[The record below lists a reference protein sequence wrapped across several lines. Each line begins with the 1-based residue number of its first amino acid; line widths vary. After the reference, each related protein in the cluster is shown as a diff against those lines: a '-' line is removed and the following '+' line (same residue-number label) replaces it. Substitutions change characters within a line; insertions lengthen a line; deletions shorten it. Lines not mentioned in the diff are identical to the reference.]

1 MTPTPAR
8 NPDRRS
14 KAAVLVRDLQLLRR
28 FVSIRRIIFSLL
40 SRLRISE
47 NTLMVILA
55 VCIGL
60 LAGLC
65 NFAFRRCIEFFNW
78 LIIGN
83 GAAITGYD
91 PTIWSWHRLWALA
104 FPLLGALL
112 MIPLFIT
119 FPEDMNFGFP
129 RFLEAVNLRGGRLP
143 LRLMFTRGVSSAL
156 TIGSGGSAGQEGPIA
171 QIGGT
176 AGSVIGHLLGMSED
190 RLKVLI
196 GCGVSGGVAATFNA
210 PLAGVFFAHEIVL
223 LSSFDISSFTSIV
236 ISSGMATVVSRAMFG
251 DMPAF
256 DVPAYQ
262 LVSPVEL
269 FFYVLLGIVSGALA
283 TMFIDWYSRTRDSF
297 KKLNLHP
304 LLKPCLGGLLVGCI
318 GVFLPQVQGN
328 GYEFIERVVTNNTGW
343 LLVTLLIFG
352 KILAT
357 CVTLGSGL
365 PGGTFA
371 PSLFIGSV
379 TGMSFGF
386 LMNQLFPLYTS
397 TPGAYAMVGMG
408 TFLAAVTHAPMTGI
422 FLLFEMTGSY
432 QVIVP
437 IMISCVIGTSIARHF
452 RKDGIDT
459 ADLAA
464 RGIDLRAG
472 REQNVLETIRVKN
485 VMVRDPEVLP
495 DNLLIREFLKRAHAS
510 RHSTFPLMNP
520 GGELTGIVT
529 THDFLG
535 VAFDRQLLET
545 VQLSEVATNDVITV
559 NSSDNLAEALRKIDY
574 STLEEL
580 PVVEVENPRKV
591 IGILSRR
598 DITAAYNKAMM
609 KRSFRAKQFH

>member
-1 MTPTPAR
+1 MAPTFRDPV
-8 NPDRRS
+8 RRS
-14 KAAVLVRDLQLLRR
+14 RAAVLVRDLRLLRR
-28 FVSIRRIIFSLL
+28 FVAIRRIVFSLL
-40 SRLRISE
+40 SRLKVSE
-47 NTLMVILA
+47 NTLMAVLA
-55 VCIGL
+55 VGIGL

-65 NFAFRRCIEFFNW
+65 NYGFRRCIEFFNW

-83 GAAITGYD
+83 GAALTGYD

-104 FPLLGALL
+104 FPLAGALL
-112 MIPLFIT
+112 MIPLFIG

-143 LRLMFTRGVSSAL
+143 LRLMFTRGISSAL
-156 TIGSGGSAGQEGPIA
+156 TLGSGGSAGQEGPIA

-236 ISSGMATVVSRAMFG
+236 ISSGMATVVSRALFG

-262 LVSPVEL
+262 LVHPVEL
-269 FFYVLLGIVSGALA
+269 LFYALLGIACGALA
-283 TMFIDWYSRTRDSF
+283 TLFIDWYGRTRDSF
-297 KKLNLHP
+297 KGLTLHP
-304 LLKPCLGGLLVGCI
+304 LLKPCLGGLLVGAI
-318 GVFLPQVQGN
+318 GVILPQVQGN
-328 GYEFIERVVTNNTGW
+328 GYQFIERTITNNAGW
-343 LLVTLLIFG
+343 LLVTLLIVG

-386 LMNQLFPLYTS
+386 LVNQLFPLYTS
-397 TPGAYAMVGMG
+397 TPGAYALVGMG

-437 IMISCVIGTSIARHF
+437 IMIACVVGTSISRHF
-452 RKDGIDT
+452 RKEGIDT

-495 DNLLIREFLKRAHAS
+495 DSMLIRTFLKRAHAS
-510 RHSTFPLMNP
+510 RHSTFPLVNP
-520 GGELTGIVT
+520 DGELTGIVT
-529 THDFLG
+529 THDFLD

-545 VQLSEVATNDVITV
+545 VQLNEVATNDVIAV
-559 NSSDNLAEALRKIDY
+559 SSDDTLAEALRKIDY

-580 PVVEVENPRKV
+580 PVVAPESPRTV

-598 DITAAYNKAMM
+598 DITAAYNKAIV
-609 KRSFRAKQFH
+609 KRSFRAR